1 MGEFVFFAFQNS
13 PSHFGFWNL
22 VLVSGRVLG
31 LGIVHCAPFLGAML
45 LVLLATVVVVM
56 CLELASVLGPGVDM
70 LLLALLCVVLLAA
83 DFGWR
88 QDTSAPRGARR

>member
-1 MGEFVFFAFQNS
+1 MGELFVLFQNS
-13 PSHFGFWNL
+13 PSHFEFWNL
-22 VLVSGRVLG
+22 VLVYGRVLG

-45 LVLLATVVVVM
+45 LVLLAAVVVV
-56 CLELASVLGPGVDM
+56 LLLVLASVLGPGLLM
-70 LLLALLCVVLLAA
+70 LLLALLCVVLMAA

>member
-1 MGEFVFFAFQNS
+1 MECGIGS
-13 PSHFGFWNL
+13 RKR
-22 VLVSGRVLG
+22 VSG
-31 LGIVHCAPFLGAML
+31 LGIVHSARCVGAML
-45 LVLLATVVVVM
+45 LVLLVAVVVVL
-56 CLELASVLGPGVDM
+56 CLVLAFVFGPGFHM